1 MYTAMPKAELLKTI
15 NKMLLDSERGIS
27 IDNFAELAG
36 ISISLMREVFIN
48 KTMPMS
54 ETTQRRVTNAY
65 NAWKN
70 GYVAVMRNRDKTV
83 YPDYRREA
91 RPRAYRGM
99 KIDLK
104 NGQIGLKIGVFNRC
118 NYDELTLEDLFKKA

>member
-15 NKMLLDSERGIS
+15 KKMLADQERGIS
-27 IDNFAELAG
+27 VRSFAELAG
-36 ISISLMREVFIN
+36 
-48 KTMPMS
+48 MS
-54 ETTQRRVTNAY
+54 ERHLWDVFVYETATLTEVTQRRVTNAY

-70 GYVAVMRNRDKTV
+70 GYVAIMRGKDRHI

-104 NGQIGLKIGVFNRC
+104 NGQIGLKVGVFNRC
-118 NYDELTLEDLFKKA
+118 NYDEMTLEDLFKKA

>member
-15 NKMLLDSERGIS
+15 KKMMQDGDRGIS
-27 IDNFAELAG
+27 IRNFAELAG
-36 ISISLMREVFIN
+36 LSERYLWDVFVYE
-48 KTMPMS
+48 TAPMT
-54 ETTQRRVTNAY
+54 EITQRRVTNAY

-70 GYVAVMRNRDKTV
+70 GYVAIMREKDNRI

-91 RPRAYRGM
+91 RPRAYKGM

-104 NGQIGLKIGVFNRC
+104 NGQIGIKVGVFNRC
-118 NYDELTLEDLFKKA
+118 NYDEMTLEDLFKKA